1 MDFKQ
6 FEYKFQVLEHHLDTF
21 GHVNNATYLALYE
34 EARWD
39 FITKNGYGLD
49 VVMKEQKGPVILDVN
64 CRYKREMKN
73 REMITVRSQAFDSRG
88 KIGKIKQEM
97 LKESGEVASDATFTI
112 GFMDFKERKLITPT
126 ELWLKAVGAIVE

>member
-21 GHVNNATYLALYE
+21 GHVNNATYFALYE

-49 VVMKEQKGPVILDVN
+49 VTMKEKKGPVILDVH
-64 CRYKREMKN
+64 CRYKKEITN
-73 REMITVRSQAFDSRG
+73 RETITIRSQAFDSRG

-97 LKESGEVASDATFTI
+97 IKENGEIASDATFTI
-112 GFMDFKERKLITPT
+112 GFMDFKKRKLITPT
-126 ELWLKAVGAIVE
+126 EKWLKAVGASIE

>member
-1 MDFKQ
+1 MDFKR

-21 GHVNNATYLALYE
+21 GHVNNASYLALYE

-49 VVMKEQKGPVILDVN
+49 VTMKEKKGPVILDVH
-64 CRYKREMKN
+64 CRYKREIIN
-73 REMITVRSQAFDSRG
+73 REIITITSQAFEMRG

-97 LKESGEVASDATFTI
+97 IKENGEVASDATFTI

-126 ELWLKAVGAIVE
+126 DRWLKAVGG